1 MRQCSERVPHARRLW
16 RLETELKEDGVI
28 SESESE
34 VEDETGVESESEGSE
49 ETHWGTDES
58 EESEE
63 THWGTYESEEEPES
77 VDSDN
82 WDNERDWYLENRALG
97 SLLQ

>member
-1 MRQCSERVPHARRLW
+1 MQGVLMRQCLERVPHARRVW
-16 RLETELKEDGVI
+16 RLETELKEDGYL

-34 VEDETGVESESEGSE
+34 EEAGSVS
-49 ETHWGTDES
+49 ES

-77 VDSDN
+77 VDSDD
-82 WDNERDWYLENRALG
+82 WDDE
-97 SLLQ
+97 

>member
-1 MRQCSERVPHARRLW
+1 MRYFLRRVPHARRWW

-34 VEDETGVESESEGSE
+34 VDETVEGSESEESE

-58 EESEE
+58 EED
-63 THWGTYESEEEPES
+63 PES
-77 VDSDN
+77 VDSDD
-82 WDNERDWYLENRALG
+82 WDDERDWYLENEELG
-97 SLLQ
+97 TLPQ